1 MTRLL
6 RSCSEET
13 EYNKIQ
19 KKMYEIFTDRGYPPN
34 LIKKVQQQ
42 VTYPSRTA
50 ALSQKVKEP
59 CKYDT
64 FLVTEYTPD
73 LNVKTLKKLLTP
85 KPEEEPHVPIP
96 CVSLK
101 KNKTLG
107 KTLVR
112 AKLKEQ
118 SVPEQC
124 TTPIIIPMTPNLEGH
139 SAGCGIHGCKCCKT
153 MSRKS
158 RVISNT
164 NHKSFA
170 TPKHSICN
178 TRNIIYLLECSK
190 CTTKNQYVGQTQRSL
205 SQRLGGHR
213 AASRIKTNLP
223 LYKHFITRPN
233 HNFERDAKLTILEKT
248 QRDTLTDRESHWI
261 KTLDTIYP
269 KGLNSRYE

>member
-13 EYNKIQ
+13 EYNNIQ
-19 KKMYEIFTDRGYPPN
+19 FKMYKIFTDRGYPPN
-34 LIKKVQQQ
+34 LIKKVEQQ
-42 VTYPSRTA
+42 VSYSSRTE
-50 ALSQKVKEP
+50 ALTQKAKEP

-73 LNVKTLKKLLTP
+73 LNVKTLKNILAP

-107 KTLVR
+107 KTLVW
-112 AKLKEQ
+112 AQLKDLAPQEQ
-118 SVPEQC
+118 S
-124 TTPIIIPMTPNLEGH
+124 TSPIIIPMTPNLEGH

-170 TPKHSICN
+170 TPRHSNCN

-190 CTTKNQYVGQTQRSL
+190 CTKRNQYVGQILRSL
-205 SQRLGGHR
+205 SQRLGGYR

-223 LYKHFITRPN
+223 LYKHFITHHN
-233 HNFERDAKLTILEKT
+233 HCFERDIKLTILEKT
-248 QRDTLTDRESHWI
+248 QRDMLTDRESHWI
-261 KTLDTIYP
+261 KTLDTVYP